1 MHLLHS
7 SIDVAGYCAIAAF
20 TYFHPQAN
28 AGTGQQ
34 DKNERNNK
42 MAMATNTPAL
52 KGTHFGGITTL
63 VEAAKTR
70 FARYRLYRQTV
81 SELSALSN
89 RELADLGL
97 SRAMIRG
104 LARQAADDFAAR

>member
-7 SIDVAGYCAIAAF
+7 SIDVAGYCAFAAF
-20 TYFHPQAN
+20 AYFHPQAD
-28 AGTGQQ
+28 ADTGQQ
-34 DKNERNNK
+34 GKNERNGK
-42 MAMATNTPAL
+42 MAMATNTTAL
-52 KGTHFGGITTL
+52 KGTHFGGITTMI
-63 VEAAKTR
+63 EAAKTR

-81 SELSALSN
+81 AELSALSD

-104 LARQAADDFAAR
+104 LARQAANDFTAR